1 VIFLQT
7 AVLKKLGHPVMTN
20 LYYNTIKLLLER
32 TSSVLVDREAVSVSL
47 KLRVR
52 TLSNIIYYLHLFSS
66 RN

>member
-32 TSSVLVDREAVSVSL
+32 TSSVFVDREAVSVSL
-47 KLRVR
+47 IKS
-52 TLSNIIYYLHLFSS
+52 TYAIQHYLLFASVFF
-66 RN
+66 